1 MADKE
6 LSPGARGVTDEDE
19 AREMG
24 ESGMPRN
31 LVLAVARDMHAMEV
45 YAKMSETERAAFL
58 NRARQTPAGEPMQ
71 RLLRDMRYGEMQI

>member
-6 LSPGARGVTDEDE
+6 LSPAARGVTDEDE

-71 RLLRDMRYGEMQI
+71 RLVRDMRYGEMQI

>member
-6 LSPGARGVTDEDE
+6 LSPAARDVTDEDE

>member
-6 LSPGARGVTDEDE
+6 LSPEARGVTDEDE

-45 YAKMSETERAAFL
+45 YAKMSEAERAAFL
-58 NRARQTPAGEPMQ
+58 DRARQTPAGEPMQ